1 MTDNRILMTK
11 TRITGLL
18 ALSLV
23 LAACSNNPLMRSAT
37 ATSTDAADAID
48 QALEGA
54 RKNSPADPG
63 VRKEAAPLPADVSA
77 ALLPPLSG
85 PADLD
90 ERFDVNARGV
100 PAGNFFGALVEGTR
114 YNVVV
119 HPGVTAS
126 IDLRLDDVT
135 VPEVMDIAGDLYE
148 LDIRRTGRL
157 FRVQADQVQTRLFPI
172 DYLHFKRRGGSETRV
187 SSGQVTSSRGNSGRA
202 TGARSGNYDRPGGRS
217 DNSARETR
225 NLVGTTISTETA
237 SDFWQDIENAL
248 SMIVDGEDEQVVVNP
263 GAGLVMVRA
272 SARDLELV
280 EEYLRRTELIM
291 QRQVI
296 LEAKIL
302 EIALN
307 ESYQQGINWSDI
319 QSASSVVASDGLPA
333 EFTAQALAGQV
344 IQTSDIG
351 GLFSATF
358 REGSFNALIELLG
371 GQGNVQ
377 ILSSPRISTVNNQK
391 AVIKVG
397 TDEFFVTDIDFY
409 DSGSVLTAGATNST
423 SVELTPFFSGISLD
437 VTPQI
442 SESGVITLH
451 VHPSVSEVTDQEK
464 VVTIGEQDV
473 TLPLAS
479 STVRETDSVIRA
491 ESGQIVVIGGLIQN
505 SSEDNNS
512 AVPFFSEIPLV
523 GELFK
528 QRKFQSR
535 KSELVILLRP
545 VMAGSPQMDADVAAS
560 RERMS
565 VLRELLQSS
574 ESVMPEPEKA
584 VR

>member
-1 MTDNRILMTK
+1 MTTIK
-11 TRITGLL
+11 ITGAL

-23 LAACSNNPLMRSAT
+23 LTACSNNPLMRSAT

-48 QALEGA
+48 RSLEEAAQPEPAAPTSGQA
-54 RKNSPADPG
+54 P
-63 VRKEAAPLPADVSA
+63 APLPADVSA

-85 PADLD
+85 GSDLD
-90 ERFDVNARGV
+90 ERFDVSARGV
-100 PAGNFFGALVEGTR
+100 PAASFFESLVEGTR

-119 HPGVTAS
+119 HPDVDTS
-126 IDLRLDDVT
+126 IDLRLGDVT
-135 VPEVMDIAGDLYE
+135 VPEVMDIAGDLYG
-148 LDIRRTGRL
+148 LDIRRSGRL
-157 FRVQADQVQTRLFPI
+157 FRVQTAQIQTRLFPI
-172 DYLHFKRRGGSETRV
+172 DYLHFKRKGGSETRV
-187 SSGQVTSSRGNSGRA
+187 SSGQVT
-202 TGARSGNYDRPGGRS
+202 GARSGSSGSSNGDSTGSG
-217 DNSARETR
+217 DTR

-237 SDFWQDIENAL
+237 SDFWQDIQSAL
-248 SMIVDGEDEQVVVNP
+248 SMIVGGGDGQQVIVNP

-272 SARDLELV
+272 GTEDLRMV

-307 ESYQQGINWSDI
+307 EGYQQGINWSDI
-319 QSASSVVASDGLPA
+319 QSASSITASDGLP
-333 EFTAQALAGQV
+333 EDFTAQALAGQV

-351 GLFSATF
+351 GLFSASVRAGDFT
-358 REGSFNALIELLG
+358 GLIELLG
-371 GQGNVQ
+371 EQGNVQ

-397 TDEFFVTDIDFY
+397 TDEFFVTDIDFDDNNSAVTAT
-409 DSGSVLTAGATNST
+409 DSTST

-451 VHPSVSEVTDQEK
+451 VHPSVSEVNDQEK
-464 VVTIGEQDV
+464 VITIGERDV

-528 QRKFQSR
+528 QRRFQSR

-545 VMAGSPQMDADVAAS
+545 VVAGTPEMNADVSAS
-560 RERMS
+560 RERMN

-574 ESVMPEPEKA
+574 ESVTPEPEKA

>member
-1 MTDNRILMTK
+1 MTDKRIDMT
-11 TRITGLL
+11 TIRHLGVL
-18 ALSLV
+18 ALALG
-23 LAACSNNPLMRSAT
+23 LAACSNNPLMRTAT
-37 ATSTDAADAID
+37 ATSTDSAQAIEETLA
-48 QALEGA
+48 QAGQ
-54 RKNSPADPG
+54 PAQQEQ
-63 VRKEAAPLPADVSA
+63 EAPAKSTLPPDVSA
-77 ALLPPLSG
+77 ALLPPLST
-85 PADLD
+85 AATLD
-90 ERFDVNARGV
+90 ERFDVRAQGV
-100 PAGNFFGALVEGTR
+100 PAASFFQSLVEGTR

-119 HPGVTAS
+119 HPDVDVVV
-126 IDLRLDDVT
+126 DLRLGDVT
-135 VPEVMDIAGDLYE
+135 VPGVMDIAADLYG
-148 LDIRRTGRL
+148 LDIRRNGRL
-157 FRVQADQVQTRLFPI
+157 FRVMANEIQTRLFAI

-187 SSGQVTSSRGNSGRA
+187 SSGQVTN
-202 TGARSGNYDRPGGRS
+202 ARSS
-217 DNSARETR
+217 DSGANTSADDSGDTR
-225 NLVGTTISTETA
+225 NLIGTAISTETE
-237 SDFWQDIENAL
+237 SDFWQDIRAAL
-248 SMIVDGEDEQVVVNP
+248 SMIVGGDGQQVIVNP

-272 SARDLELV
+272 GSDDLELV
-280 EEYLRRTELIM
+280 EDYLRRTELIM

-307 ESYQQGINWSDI
+307 EGYQQGINWSDI
-319 QSASSVVASDGLPA
+319 QSASSITASDGLP
-333 EFTAQALAGQV
+333 EDFTAQALAGQV

-351 GLFSATF
+351 GLFSASVRAGDFT
-358 REGSFNALIELLG
+358 GLIELLG
-371 GQGNVQ
+371 RQGNVQ

-397 TDEFFVTDIDFY
+397 TDEFFVTDIDF
-409 DSGSVLTAGATNST
+409 DDNNSAVAATDRTST

-442 SESGVITLH
+442 AEDGSITLH
-451 VHPSVSEVTDQEK
+451 VHPAVSEVTDQEK
-464 VVTIGEQDV
+464 VITVGERDV

-505 SSEDNNS
+505 TSEDQNS

-528 QRKFQSR
+528 QRRFQSR

-545 VMAGSPQMDADVAAS
+545 VVAGLPEMNADISAS

-565 VLRELLQSS
+565 VLKELLQSS
-574 ESVMPEPEKA
+574 GSVTPEPEKA
-584 VR
+584 PR

>member
-1 MTDNRILMTK
+1 MTDNRILMTTIK
-11 TRITGLL
+11 ITGAL

-23 LAACSNNPLMRSAT
+23 LTACSNNPLMRSAT

-48 QALEGA
+48 RSLEEAAQPEPAAPTSGQA
-54 RKNSPADPG
+54 P
-63 VRKEAAPLPADVSA
+63 APLPADVSA

-85 PADLD
+85 GRDLD
-90 ERFDVNARGV
+90 ERFDVSARGV
-100 PAGNFFGALVEGTR
+100 PAASFFESLVEGTR

-119 HPGVTAS
+119 HPDVDTS
-126 IDLRLDDVT
+126 IDLRLGDVT
-135 VPEVMDIAGDLYE
+135 VPEVMDIAGDLYG
-148 LDIRRTGRL
+148 LDIRRSGRL
-157 FRVQADQVQTRLFPI
+157 FRVQTAQIQTRLFPI
-172 DYLHFKRRGGSETRV
+172 DYLHFKRKGGSETRV
-187 SSGQVTSSRGNSGRA
+187 SSGQVT
-202 TGARSGNYDRPGGRS
+202 GARSGSSGSSNGDSTGSG
-217 DNSARETR
+217 DTR

-237 SDFWQDIENAL
+237 SDFWQDIQSAL
-248 SMIVDGEDEQVVVNP
+248 SMIVGGGDGQQVIVNP

-272 SARDLELV
+272 GTEDLRMV

-307 ESYQQGINWSDI
+307 EGYQQGINWSDI
-319 QSASSVVASDGLPA
+319 QSASSITASDGLP
-333 EFTAQALAGQV
+333 EDFTAQALAGQV

-351 GLFSATF
+351 GLFSASVRAGDFT
-358 REGSFNALIELLG
+358 GLIELLG
-371 GQGNVQ
+371 EQGNVQ

-397 TDEFFVTDIDFY
+397 TDEFFVTDIDFDDNNSAVTAT
-409 DSGSVLTAGATNST
+409 DSTST

-451 VHPSVSEVTDQEK
+451 VHPSVSEVNDQEK
-464 VVTIGEQDV
+464 VITIGERDV

-528 QRKFQSR
+528 QRRFQSR

-545 VMAGSPQMDADVAAS
+545 VVAGTPEMNADVSAS
-560 RERMS
+560 RERMN

-574 ESVMPEPEKA
+574 ESVTPEPEKA